1 MHFPVT
7 MKPDCW
13 IFGQETF
20 TDVLQF
26 LEHFDNRPLLGDNAG
41 ECSRKEGGRKESK
54 KGRMWERMEAPNFI
68 FPSP

>member
-20 TDVLQF
+20 TNVLQF

-41 ECSRKEGGRKESK
+41 EYSRKEGVQKGEDVGK
-54 KGRMWERMEAPNFI
+54 KG
-68 FPSP
+68 SP